1 MNTHV
6 LLINIP
12 GSVVAA
18 CLPSVQTYE
27 KQPDTTTNQLL
38 SSKVIQTTK
47 KGNRPDVQ
55 EHLK

>member
-1 MNTHV
+1 MNAHV

-47 KGNRPDVQ
+47 KATA
-55 EHLK
+55 